1 MCSACFQK
9 VSLQLRELSWS
20 TTFEAGVGYEIVPA
34 TMTIPYYEFSW
45 WIIIQLQTDWQFR
58 RNHFHLYFVWTFFVS
73 YDFLHI
79 QSTRVRATYSIGTA
93 EIKRAFFP
101 LPVNIFKSILK
112 YLLKN
117 GRIRTVSFSRSS
129 MHAQICLL
137 NWSILWAR
145 GGLGRLSFRL
155 FRLRCHVVIIV
166 IRKRKIIVVG
176 LGLPSM

>member
-1 MCSACFQK
+1 MKS
-9 VSLQLRELSWS
+9 S
-20 TTFEAGVGYEIVPA
+20 PA

-117 GRIRTVSFSRSS
+117 GRIRTVSFSR
-129 MHAQICLL
+129 
-137 NWSILWAR
+137 N
-145 GGLGRLSFRL
+145 LSFELIYTLSQGWVGETLVPFVPVALSCRHH
-155 FRLRCHVVIIV
+155 RNPEEENHRSRAWAPIYVIAEP
-166 IRKRKIIVVG
+166 R
-176 LGLPSM
+176 

>member
-9 VSLQLRELSWS
+9 VSLQLRELL
-20 TTFEAGVGYEIVPA
+20 EALHLKQEWGMKSSPA

-79 QSTRVRATYSIGTA
+79 QSTRVRATYSTGTA

-145 GGLGRLSFRL
+145 GGLERL
-155 FRLRCHVVIIV
+155 
-166 IRKRKIIVVG
+166 
-176 LGLPSM
+176 